1 MADEKILKEE
11 LLDDEQLD
19 NVAGGTFAESY
30 SDAQSF
36 EKLGVKIFKNDLAGV
51 PLLDHEGFVNLR
63 AAFEKYGVTIK
74 DDGSIWGDLTGKSK
88 PNQYF
93 IGGKEVTQ
101 AEAWKHINAQ
111 FGK

>member
-1 MADEKILKEE
+1 MTKEILKDEILKDEE
-11 LLDDEQLD
+11 LD

-30 SDAQSF
+30 SDANNF
-36 EKLGVKIFKNDLAGV
+36 EKLGVKIFEKDIAGV
-51 PLLDHEGFVNLR
+51 PILDHEGFENLR
-63 AAFEKYGVTIK
+63 AAFDKYGVKIK

>member
-1 MADEKILKEE
+1 MAKEILK
-11 LLDDEQLD
+11 DEILSEDELD

-30 SDAQSF
+30 GDAQAF

-63 AAFEKYGVTIK
+63 NAFDKYGVTIK

-88 PNQYF
+88 ANQYF
-93 IGGKEVTQ
+93 IGGKEVSR
-101 AEAWKHINAQ
+101 EDAWKHINAQ
-111 FGK
+111 FAK

>member
-1 MADEKILKEE
+1 MTKAILK
-11 LLDDEQLD
+11 DEILSDAELD

-30 SDAQSF
+30 SDANNF
-36 EKLGVKIFKNDLAGV
+36 EKLGVKIFEKDIAGV
-51 PLLDHEGFVNLR
+51 PILDHEGFVNLR
-63 AAFEKYGVTIK
+63 AAFDKYGVKIK

>member
-1 MADEKILKEE
+1 MANEILKDEILKDEE
-11 LLDDEQLD
+11 LDQ
-19 NVAGGTFAESY
+19 VAGGTFAESY
-30 SDAQSF
+30 SDAQQF

-51 PLLDHEGFVNLR
+51 PLLDPEGFVNLR

-88 PNQYF
+88 ANQYY
-93 IGGKEVTQ
+93 INGKEVSR
-101 AEAWKHINAQ
+101 EDAWKHINTQ